1 MGDGFIETNPSSRVC
16 CQCDLLIKLRI
27 PRGRT
32 LTATFRQP
40 FDLLAIT
47 NTTWQRKRPLVPI
60 SAISVLSGS
69 AGRTRT
75 YNPSVNSR
83 MLCH

>member
-1 MGDGFIETNPSSRVC
+1 MFLFKKQNPTEKRRLLDFVC
-16 CQCDLLIKLRI
+16 SNSTWKH
-27 PRGRT
+27 GT

-40 FDLLAIT
+40 FDLLAVT
-47 NTTWQRKRPLVPI
+47 NTPWQNERSPELTPATFAR
-60 SAISVLSGS
+60 SGS

>member
-1 MGDGFIETNPSSRVC
+1 MKRVDSQANDFVVAIRC
-16 CQCDLLIKLRI
+16 EMATGKEEKPPELL
-27 PRGRT
+27 P
-32 LTATFRQP
+32 TAF
-40 FDLLAIT
+40 
-47 NTTWQRKRPLVPI
+47 
-60 SAISVLSGS
+60 VLSGS